1 MQLPKLI
8 HCAIIL
14 VPLQEC
20 PYISVLHILQ
30 NYSSMRSFLKVYGRL
45 CNVDSSTENVHVLV
59 DANFTCLQALG
70 GFIK

>member
-30 NYSSMRSFLKVYGRL
+30 NYSSMRSFLIVYGRL